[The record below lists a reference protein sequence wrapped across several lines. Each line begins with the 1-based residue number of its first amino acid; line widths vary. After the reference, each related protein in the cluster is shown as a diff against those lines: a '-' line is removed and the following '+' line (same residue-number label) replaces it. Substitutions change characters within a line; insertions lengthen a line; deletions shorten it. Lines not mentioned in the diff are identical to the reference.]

1 MWKIMDKLENY
12 IFMFWILG
20 LYGGIV
26 WDMEV
31 KIIVFLEN
39 LYVFYFFMRFYKF
52 VVFWDFL
59 DYDLN
64 ILGVVFVMD
73 MDLKGYNVIFWYFIF
88 ELEVFKYFKIDLEN
102 G

>member
-1 MWKIMDKLENY
+1 
-12 IFMFWILG
+12 
-20 LYGGIV
+20 
-26 WDMEV
+26 MEV

-64 ILGVVFVMD
+64 ILGVVVVMD
-73 MDLKGYNVIFWYFIF
+73 MDFKGYNVIFWYFIF

>member
-1 MWKIMDKLENY
+1 
-12 IFMFWILG
+12 
-20 LYGGIV
+20 
-26 WDMEV
+26 MEV

-64 ILGVVFVMD
+64 IFGVVFVMD
-73 MDLKGYNVIFWYFIF
+73 MDFKGYNVIF
-88 ELEVFKYFKIDLEN
+88 
-102 G
+102 